1 VSDRESPVIRVGKH
15 RIGGDAPCF
24 IVAEIGINHNG
35 SREQAIALIDAAVK
49 AGADAVKFQKRSL
62 ADTYSPAVI
71 ANPGGAEQGVQYLMS
86 VLSKVE
92 LGDDDFRA
100 VRAHAA
106 SRGIAFLCTP
116 WDEPSVAYLELLD
129 IAAYKVGSPDLT
141 NFPLIERI
149 VATGRPMIVSTGMSS
164 EEEVRR
170 TLGLL
175 KEHEAEFALLH
186 CVSAYPA
193 APDEV
198 NLRFMNT
205 LRDWSG
211 RPVGYSG
218 HELGINIS
226 CAAVAMGASIVE
238 RHLTLDRGMTG
249 PDHKASLEP
258 ADFAAQVSAIRE
270 IELALGESRRWMSR
284 GEMLNRRTLAKS
296 LIAARDLP
304 AGTTLTREMIA
315 AKSPGLGISPQEID
329 RLIGRELGRPVAR
342 DQAFT
347 FEDLVGAP
355 ATTTDAIPVDVGA
368 PWGIVA
374 RFDDFAP
381 LVKRFQPMGMRFV
394 EFHLSDRD
402 LRAGLP
408 RLEGGPFPFGLV
420 VHGPEYSGD
429 ALVDLC
435 ADDDA
440 ARMRAVDTVE
450 RVIELA
456 RALAPQFTL
465 DPVAFPRGPKVVI
478 HAGGM
483 ARHGAPYDREAA
495 TARLVASLREVAPEG
510 VELLLENLPPQP
522 WYFGGRWDGHVMCD
536 AASVVAACS
545 ATGLALCFDTS
556 HAALACAATRSSLE
570 AFAQQVRPFTRHLH
584 VSDAAGISGEGLQV
598 GAGAINFVDLLP
610 RLVSPGTTVVPE
622 VWMGHHD
629 NGEGFRVALQRLTDL
644 HWARDVVTRGADPRV
659 RGTLESL
666 KVGEGATV
674 FGALR
679 IIDANRMGIAFVVD
693 AGGRVVGVVTDGDIR
708 HAFVRGLGLHAPVVE
723 AMTREFVFGTPE
735 MTRAQL
741 RSRLPGRTRVM
752 PIVDAEGRL
761 VDVANLWTVGDLER

>member
-1 VSDRESPVIRVGKH
+1 VSAHEWPVIRVGKH
-15 RIGGDAPCF
+15 RIGGDEPCF

-35 SREQAIALIDAAVK
+35 SRERAIALIDAAVK

-62 ADTYSPAVI
+62 ADTYSAAVI
-71 ANPGGAEQGVQYLMS
+71 SNPGGAEQGLQYLMS
-86 VLSKVE
+86 VLSKAE
-92 LGDDDFRA
+92 LADDDFRA

-106 SRGIAFLCTP
+106 ARGITFVCTP
-116 WDEPSVAYLELLD
+116 WDEPSVAFLELLD

-175 KEHEAEFALLH
+175 EGHEAEFALLH
-186 CVSAYPA
+186 CVSTYPA

-198 NLRFMNT
+198 NLRFMHT

-218 HELGINIS
+218 HELGINVS
-226 CAAVAMGASIVE
+226 CAAVAMGASIIE
-238 RHLTLDRGMTG
+238 RHLTLDRGMPG

-258 ADFAAQVSAIRE
+258 AELAAQVSAIRE
-270 IELALGESRRWMSR
+270 IESALGESRRWMTR

-296 LIAARDLP
+296 LVAARDLP
-304 AGTTLTREMIA
+304 SGTKLSREMIA
-315 AKSPGLGISPQEID
+315 AKSPGLGISPQETD

-342 DQAFT
+342 DQAFAL
-347 FEDLVGAP
+347 EDFGGAP
-355 ATTTDAIPVDVGA
+355 AGASDAIDVGA

-381 LVKRFQPMGMRFV
+381 LARRFQPMGMRFI

-408 RLEGGPFPFGLV
+408 RLQGGPFPFGLV

-429 ALVDLC
+429 TLVDLC
-435 ADDDA
+435 AGDHAD
-440 ARMRAVDTVE
+440 RMRAVDTIE

-483 ARHGAPYDREAA
+483 ARHGAPYDRDAA
-495 TARLVASLREVAPEG
+495 TARLVASLREVGSEG

-536 AASVVAACS
+536 AESVIAACS

-556 HAALACAATRSSLE
+556 HAALSCASTRSSLE
-570 AFAQQVRPFTRHLH
+570 EFAQQVRPFTRHLH
-584 VSDAAGISGEGLQV
+584 VSDAAGTSGEGLQV
-598 GAGAINFVDLLP
+598 GAGAINFVNLLP
-610 RLVSPGTTVVPE
+610 RLAGPGTTFVPE

-666 KVGEGATV
+666 TVGESATV

-693 AGGRVVGVVTDGDIR
+693 AGGRVIGVATDGDIR

-752 PIVDAEGRL
+752 PIVDSEGRL
-761 VDVANLWTVGDLER
+761 VDVANLWTVGDPER

>member
-1 VSDRESPVIRVGKH
+1 MRVGKH
-15 RIGGDAPCF
+15 RVGGDAPCF
-24 IVAEIGINHNG
+24 IVAEIGINHSG

-49 AGADAVKFQKRSL
+49 VGADAVKFQKRSL
-62 ADTYSPAVI
+62 ADTYSAGVI
-71 ANPGGAEQGVQYLMS
+71 ANPAGAEQGVQYLMS
-86 VLSKVE
+86 VLSTVE
-92 LGDDDFRA
+92 LSDDDFRA

-106 SRGIAFLCTP
+106 ARGIAFLCTP
-116 WDEPSVAYLELLD
+116 WDEPSVAFLELLD

-141 NFPLIERI
+141 NVPLIERI
-149 VATGRPMIVSTGMSS
+149 VATGRPMILSTGMAS

-175 KEHEAEFALLH
+175 AAQGAEFAVMH
-186 CVSAYPA
+186 CVSTYPA
-193 APDEV
+193 APDEI
-198 NLRFMNT
+198 NLRFMHT

-218 HELGINIS
+218 HELGINVS
-226 CAAVAMGASIVE
+226 CAAVAMGASIIE
-238 RHLTLDRGMTG
+238 RHLTLDRGMRG

-258 ADFAAQVSAIRE
+258 AEFAAQVSAIRE
-270 IELALGESRRWMSR
+270 IESALGESRRWMTR

-296 LIAARDLP
+296 LVAARDLP
-304 AGTTLTREMIA
+304 VGTKLTREMIA

-329 RLIGRELGRPVAR
+329 HLIGSELRRAVTR
-342 DQAFT
+342 DQAFS
-347 FEDLVGAP
+347 FEDLRRAATP
-355 ATTTDAIPVDVGA
+355 ANDANPVDVGA

-374 RFDDFAP
+374 RFADFTKLAA
-381 LVKRFQPMGMRFV
+381 RFQPLGMRFV
-394 EFHLSDRD
+394 EFHLSDGD
-402 LRAGLP
+402 LRAGMP

-429 ALVDLC
+429 ALIDLC
-435 ADDDA
+435 SADHA

-450 RVIELA
+450 RVVELA
-456 RALAPQFTL
+456 RALAPQFTM

-483 ARHGAPYDREAA
+483 SRHGESYDREAA
-495 TARLVASLREVAPEG
+495 MARLVASLREIASEG

-536 AASVVAACS
+536 ASDVVAACE

-570 AFAQQVRPFTRHLH
+570 EFAQQVRPFTRHLH

-598 GAGAINFVDLLP
+598 GSGAINFVDILP
-610 RLVSPGTTVVPE
+610 RLVGPGTTFVPE

-666 KVGEGATV
+666 KVSEGSTV

-679 IIDANRMGIAFVVD
+679 IIDANRMGIAFVID
-693 AGGRVVGVVTDGDIR
+693 AAGRVIGVTTDGDIR

-761 VDVANLWTVGDLER
+761 VDVANLWTVGDPER